1 MIGKHCGSVR
11 NPLGLSA
18 ITFLGFTL
26 AGVASAQESS
36 GTISHEQIAAA
47 VSAIDGRAVEFL
59 EETGVPGLAVAVV
72 HKGEIV
78 FAKGYGLRE
87 LGQPEPVDADT
98 VFQIASLSKAISG
111 TIVARQVGST
121 DLDWTTPVQ
130 SLLPDFT
137 LSDPWVGAHVT
148 IGDMFSHRSGLPP
161 HAGDYLEDLGFDRS
175 DVMHRLRFLPLTPFR
190 TSYAYTNHGLT
201 VAAEAVAVSAGTD
214 WESLSEDT
222 LFTPLGMAHTSMR
235 FADFERREN
244 RAIGHTLIDG
254 AFTPFRS
261 RQPDPQ
267 APAGGVSSSVN
278 DLAKWMLMVLDD
290 GEVDGDPFI
299 AAEALTAATTVQV
312 ISRPASTPSVLPSFY
327 GHGFGV
333 GMRGGEYVALSHS
346 GAFLLGAGTTFVM
359 IPSEDLGIV
368 VLTNGAPIGVPESLT
383 GEFMDIALTGQVQA
397 DWLGRFS
404 PLFAEMLGPVG
415 GLTGQTR
422 PADATDPGPA
432 EVYVGTYAND
442 YFGDAIVEAVAGGL
456 VLRLGPEKLASDLIP
471 WTGDVFG
478 FEKINEN
485 LPYGSRVEVTFSGT
499 EDGSADALFIDIF
512 DENGLGE
519 FRRR

>member
-1 MIGKHCGSVR
+1 MITKLCGGVR
-11 NPLGLSA
+11 NPFGLSA
-18 ITFLGFTL
+18 MTFLGCTL
-26 AGVASAQESS
+26 AGLASAQEPS

-47 VSAIDGRAVEFL
+47 VSAIDGRAAEFL
-59 EETGVPGLAVAVV
+59 AQTGVPGLAVAVV
-72 HKGEIV
+72 HKGEMV

-87 LGQPEPVDADT
+87 LGQPEAVDADT

-111 TIVARQVGST
+111 TVVARRVGNTGLS
-121 DLDWTTPVQ
+121 WTTPVQ
-130 SLLPDFT
+130 SLLPEFT
-137 LSDPWVGAHVT
+137 LSDPWVGSHVT
-148 IGDMFSHRSGLPP
+148 IGDMFSHRSGLPTR
-161 HAGDYLEDLGFDRS
+161 AGDYLEDLGFSRPE
-175 DVMHRLRFLPLTPFR
+175 VMHRLRFLPLTPFR

-214 WESLSEDT
+214 WASLSEDT

-235 FADFERREN
+235 FADYERREN
-244 RAIGHTLIDG
+244 RAIGHTLING

-267 APAGGVSSSVN
+267 APAGGASSSVN
-278 DLAKWMLMVLDD
+278 DLAKWMVMVLND
-290 GEVDGDPFI
+290 GDLDGDPFI
-299 AAEALTAATTVQV
+299 AAEALTAATTAQV
-312 ISRPASTPSVLPSFY
+312 ISRPSSSSSGLPSFY
-327 GHGFGV
+327 GYGFGV

-368 VLTNGAPIGVPESLT
+368 ALTNGAPVGVAESLT
-383 GEFMDIALTGQVQA
+383 AEFMDIALTGQVQA
-397 DWLGRFS
+397 DWFGRYS
-404 PLFAEMLGPVG
+404 PLLAEMLEPVG

-432 EVYVGTYAND
+432 EVYVGIYANE
-442 YFGDAIVEAVAGGL
+442 YFGDAIVEAVTGGL
-456 VLRLGPEKLASDLIP
+456 VLRLGLEKQASDLIP
-471 WTGDVFG
+471 WTGNVFG
-478 FEKINEN
+478 FEKMNEN

-512 DENGLGE
+512 DGNGLGE